1 MTGIRLTCWVAG
13 LFTLF
18 SSACFEPRDLVID
31 DLGVEDT
38 EIDSSSDKPE
48 GISIHPL
55 SEITQNRVL
64 GLPIVN
70 GDGTTA
76 SLSFETSKSVISTV
90 VYGFGPAFGT
100 ILSSQ
105 IGGGTPQ
112 TSHQFGFYGLQPNT
126 NYRYRVQAMDG
137 EGIIYASAN
146 DLTFDTTPPQR

>member
-38 EIDSSSDKPE
+38 GTGRPGDPPE
-48 GISIHPL
+48 GIPIHPL
-55 SEITQNRVL
+55 SEITKDRVL
-64 GLPIVN
+64 GLPEVN
-70 GDGTTA
+70 WDKGTA
-76 SLSFETSKSVISTV
+76 SLDFETNKSVICTV
-90 VYGFGPAFGT
+90 VYGFAPAFGT

-126 NYRYRVQAMDG
+126 TYRYRVQAMDG

-146 DLTFDTTPPQR
+146 DLTFSTFPPQR